1 MNKIIITLLLLSTV
15 FLSHAENKGLTYKEF
30 GHLAMLQN
38 PVVSP
43 DGEKIAAIFNTPKG
57 PSVVVSDFASVELS
71 TIVQLKKSRDR
82 IEYIRWVNP
91 SRLLVTAS
99 YSEKS
104 SGERFRM
111 NRVFSVNIDGTELVE
126 LKKKTLRDMAP
137 WEIMRAGNIRVVSLL
152 KDDDK
157 HILLQSYDFRD
168 EAQAV
173 YKVNV
178 FDNTFRK
185 LFVNS
190 FNVYSWVTNEKD
202 EVVFGYGTMKNR
214 EERDIRTIW
223 HREGANAEWKL
234 LHKRKAFVGETF
246 DPILVFGNELYV
258 ISDRETGRKALWK
271 YNIEKGQYTELL
283 YGHDKYDVDD
293 VIYNKSKSEVVGVQ
307 YYEHFLK
314 DHYFE
319 KEDSSIYAL
328 VKKSFKHYQTSI
340 YSRSKDKSKMLI
352 LASKDNSPGKFFWF
366 DINAKKA
373 GLWFSQYPYLEGKAL
388 PNVLPISFKANDGKK
403 LSGYVTLPQTK
414 GNKKPPLIVW
424 PHGGPI
430 GVRDYQYFDPFVQF
444 FASQGYAVLQVN
456 YRGSGGFG
464 TKFETSG
471 HHEWGK
477 RMQQDVYDGID
488 WLKDQDLADSD
499 NVCFAGWSYGGY
511 AALTAAFQRPN
522 QFKCIV
528 SIAGISDLY
537 EMADRNYNW
546 GGGMRAHIVNTIGD
560 PTKSEI
566 ADELKKLSVINNL
579 DKIKAPILLLH
590 GRYDTR
596 VRVNQSADFYSAA
609 QDENLAVEYVEFKF
623 GTHHLDQIDN
633 RLEALDK
640 IGTFLKAYLD

>member
-1 MNKIIITLLLLSTV
+1 MNKIIITLLLLSVV
-15 FLSHAENKGLTYKEF
+15 FLSHAEKNALTYKEF

-43 DGEKIAAIFNTPKG
+43 DGEKIAAIFNTPEG

-82 IEYIRWVNP
+82 IESISWVNP
-91 SRLLVTAS
+91 SRLLVIAS

-137 WEIMRAGNIRVVSLL
+137 WEIMMAGNIRVVSLL
-152 KDDDK
+152 KEDDK

-185 LFVNS
+185 LFVNR
-190 FNVYSWVTNEKD
+190 FNVHSWVTNEKD
-202 EVVFGYGTMKNR
+202 EVVFGYGTMENR

-223 HREGANAEWKL
+223 HRKNVNAEWKL

-271 YNIEKGQYTELL
+271 YDIEKGEYTELL
-283 YGHDKYDVDD
+283 YGHDKYDIRG
-293 VIYNKSKSEVVGVQ
+293 VIYNKNKSEVVGVE
-307 YYEHFLK
+307 YFEHFLK
-314 DHYFE
+314 DHYFDD
-319 KEDSSIYAL
+319 EDSSISAL
-328 VKKSFKHYQTSI
+328 VKKSFKQYQTII
-340 YSRSKDKSKMLI
+340 YSRSKDKNKMLI
-352 LASKDNSPGKFFWF
+352 LASKDNSPDKFFWL
-366 DINAKKA
+366 DIKNKKG

-388 PNVLPISFKANDGKK
+388 PNVLPINFKANDGKK
-403 LSGYVTLPQTK
+403 LSGYLTLPHAK
-414 GNKKPPLIVW
+414 NNKKPPLIVW

-444 FASQGYAVLQVN
+444 FASQGYAILQVN

-464 TKFETSG
+464 SNFQASG
-471 HHEWGK
+471 HHQWGK

-488 WLKDQDLADSD
+488 WLKEQDLVDSD
-499 NVCFAGWSYGGY
+499 NACFAGWSYGGY
-511 AALTAAFQRPN
+511 AALTASFQRPN
-522 QFKCIV
+522 QFKCFV

-537 EMADRNYNW
+537 GMADREYNW
-546 GGGMRAHIVNTIGD
+546 GGGTRAHVVNTIGD
-560 PTKSEI
+560 PTQSEV
-566 ADELKKLSVINNL
+566 AVELKKLSAINNL
-579 DKIKAPILLLH
+579 EKIKAPILLLH

-609 QDENLAVEYVEFKF
+609 QDENLDVEYIEFKF
-623 GTHHLDQIDN
+623 GTHHLDQVDN
-633 RLEALDK
+633 RLEAYEK
-640 IGTFLKAYLD
+640 IGEFLKEHLD